1 MTIQL
6 ATRPS
11 PSVRL
16 RRALDDTPNLA
27 GPTRES
33 HAHKAHMK
41 IDITMTT
48 AFALFH
54 AIMVEGMLNRLSD
67 SSAFA
72 REDAER

>member
-1 MTIQL
+1 
-6 ATRPS
+6 
-11 PSVRL
+11 
-16 RRALDDTPNLA
+16 
-27 GPTRES
+27 
-33 HAHKAHMK
+33 MK